1 MIINEASLEKFM
13 SASDWAIIFD
23 DSGCVRGLFIPSG
36 HEEEEVPERILN
48 VLKAAGIDISEEFNL
63 ETIH

>member
-13 SASDWAIIFD
+13 SESDWAIIFD

-36 HEEEEVPERILN
+36 HEEEEVPERILK

-63 ETIH
+63 ETVH